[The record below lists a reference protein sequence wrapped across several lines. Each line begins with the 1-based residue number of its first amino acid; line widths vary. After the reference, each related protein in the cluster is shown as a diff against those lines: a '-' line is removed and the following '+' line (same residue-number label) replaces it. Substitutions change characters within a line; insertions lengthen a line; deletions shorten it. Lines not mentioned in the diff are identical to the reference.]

1 MKHTYLVYG
10 KHAALAAIS
19 NPKRKIIEI
28 LCSTEFSKSLPKH
41 IKFTPTTNLDLKTI
55 TYDAPHQGV
64 ALKVEP
70 VALYNIPKEITENP
84 QCKIMILDQVTDP
97 QNLGAILRSAAAFGI
112 NAVIYPKNGSVTEN
126 ATVAKAA
133 CGALDLVPLIEVV
146 NISSTLSE
154 LKKAGFWTIGLDGS
168 AKQSI
173 SKASHLFD
181 GKLAI
186 VMGSEGAGIRPL
198 VIKNCDL
205 MVKLPISAEME
216 SLNVSNAA
224 AIVMWE
230 ISQG

>member
-1 MKHTYLVYG
+1 MKNTYLIYG
-10 KHAALAAIS
+10 KHASLAAIS

-28 LCSTEFSKSLPKH
+28 LCHPEQAKILPKH

-55 TYDAPHQGV
+55 THDAPHQGIAIKV
-64 ALKVEP
+64 AP
-70 VALYNIPKEITENP
+70 ITIYNIPKEILENP

-112 NAVIYPKNGSVTEN
+112 NAIIYPKNSSATEN

-133 CGALDLVPLIEVV
+133 SGALDIVPLIEVT
-146 NISSTLSE
+146 NISTSLAE
-154 LKKAGFWTIGLDGS
+154 LKKAGFWVMGLDGS

-173 SKASHLFD
+173 SSANHLFD

-205 MVKLPISAEME
+205 MVKLPINSAME
-216 SLNVSNAA
+216 SLNVSSAA

-230 ISQG
+230 VSR